1 MSTPSELMDRIKT
14 MPNSWCVL
22 ADFPSTASAMD
33 AIKKLSFATV
43 DPRGVALPSTVLC
56 ETFRT
61 NAGTQVIIGGSLSR
75 QQSSE
80 IYAVFQ
86 RYGEIKATA
95 LPKLDKRETEL
106 CLDCQDPYGQ
116 IAGLWTAI
124 IQGRQNLYPPV
135 TLHAYC
141 VETWDAMPRVKF
153 PSTEKEA
160 RAWGMLGS
168 LFFKSLNPDW
178 PGGFDGT
185 RPCSEAR
192 KCYAEALRCEPGSSW
207 WKGWVDRFS

>member
-1 MSTPSELMDRIKT
+1 MSTPSVLMDRIKM
-14 MPNSWCVL
+14 MPNSSCFL
-22 ADFPSTASAMD
+22 AEFPSTAAAMD

-61 NAGTQVIIGGSLSR
+61 NCGTQVIIGGSLSG

-80 IYAVFQ
+80 IYTVFQ
-86 RYGEIKATA
+86 RYGEIKAAA
-95 LPKLDKRETEL
+95 LPKLDKPESGLR
-106 CLDCQDPYGQ
+106 LDRQDPYGQ
-116 IAGLWTAI
+116 IAGLWTTV
-124 IQGRQNLYPPV
+124 IQGRQNLYPPM

-141 VETWDAMPRVKF
+141 VETCDAMPGLKF
-153 PSTEKEA
+153 PSAEKEA
-160 RAWGMLGS
+160 KAWGMLGS

-185 RPCSEAR
+185 RPCLEAR